1 MRKSEADDSNDDVF
15 YSMSS
20 AVSDATLSA
29 SEVAGSPTLSIGTH
43 DTMEAMS
50 SSGSKSK
57 GFGKL
62 RSLRPKKL
70 LSKKFKA
77 GDTSSDTTPESSAVL
92 LSKIDD
98 GKESKIPK
106 KSRASNLV
114 RRLTF
119 GKRHKVGPKTG
130 SLDEESSIKKSETTG
145 LSVSETSLC
154 EIEEQ
159 SHEDSPIESERKA
172 SGASGSSG
180 RQELKIK
187 ITGKKIEKIKK
198 KYEGN
203 YILEHSNILLLF
215 GMQETNMASLQ
226 IYNRKN

>member
-1 MRKSEADDSNDDVF
+1 MRKSEPDDSNDDVF

-20 AVSDATLSA
+20 AVSDTTLSA
-29 SEVAGSPTLSIGTH
+29 SEVARSPT
-43 DTMEAMS
+43 S
-50 SSGSKSK
+50 SVGKQDLVNPLAPTVTKSK

-70 LSKKFKA
+70 LSKKYKA
-77 GDTSSDTTPESSAVL
+77 GDTSSDTTPESSTVL
-92 LSKIDD
+92 LPKMVDGNKKG
-98 GKESKIPK
+98 GKELSKIPK

-119 GKRHKVGPKTG
+119 GKRHKVVPKTG
-130 SLDEESSIKKSETTG
+130 SLDEENSIKRQTPEGATG

-159 SHEDSPIESERKA
+159 SHEDSPIESERKT

-180 RQELKIK
+180 GLRQELKIK
-187 ITGKKIEKIKK
+187 ITGKKIETIKK

-203 YILEHSNILLLF
+203 YILEHDNAR
-215 GMQETNMASLQ
+215 N
-226 IYNRKN
+226 